1 MGTGDVKKIVG
12 LGAGVLILLVGLFFW
27 NRDFAGPRVL
37 DDPRA
42 IEAITLVQNHP
53 ARQAPTLKEAITGL
67 VDDMKARGKGVYM
80 GDWRV
85 AAQGPDTYV
94 VSVLIREKGFAEWI
108 ERDYAW
114 RVNVKEKALS
124 VITLPATHLMP
135 FHELPPLPHD
145 SDLSSLHSVTPKEL
159 RLG

>member
-1 MGTGDVKKIVG
+1 MSPLIKKFCFLTVCVLVIASSGFWACSSSSSELPQDPKAAEAVK
-12 LGAGVLILLVGLFFW
+12 
-27 NRDFAGPRVL
+27 
-37 DDPRA
+37 
-42 IEAITLVQNHP
+42 LVQTHP
-53 ARQAPTLKEAITGL
+53 ARQATTIQQAIL
-67 VDDMKARGKGVYM
+67 DIVKDMKARGKGVYM

-114 RVNVKEKALS
+114 RVNLKLKALS
-124 VITLPATHLMP
+124 VITLPATYLMP

-145 SDLSSLHSVTPKEL
+145 SDLSSLPSVTPKEL